1 LKSTLK
7 SFIMPTNNQ
16 NPPIH
21 TEPRMTRSSSL
32 RRANS
37 LRRTNNK
44 TQAQQASQ
52 NQGTP
57 LTRSGTGGSLER
69 NSRRTTFSG
78 NRKYKSR
85 DLNVTVSRGIQTNL
99 TKDPMEDLPNNN
111 IQTKLNFHT
120 YLPDVIRDANDDVET
135 HIVEPLEPPDV
146 RKSRQLTL
154 DNMKL
159 HRELE
164 KMKQGAFEHE
174 TLKKELRHIKG
185 KWEED
190 KKIKSKL
197 EDKLQYQH
205 TKILEIATTLEQ
217 FEQEFQIK
225 DATILKLDM
234 ELRHQKCVIH
244 QLSKRIQQDQ
254 DIIEEKQNQILKLQK
269 DIQNQQ
275 KLQDEK
281 ELHEFLHT
289 ENLALTETLADAE
302 IENERLKEIIEKKD
316 IELSNSEEQCRHL
329 VRVNEQ
335 RHQEV
340 LSAKTKAKSLETKAK
355 NMILQQ
361 ALAVEKVISYLTEK
375 PLQAKEIDEL
385 ETKTMLAIEENLGFV
400 SETALQIP
408 DEDNLSYDQSLEYL
422 SLSIQNRLKVEADQN
437 VDCQNNNSLLE
448 RLSKLNSLMNDFR
461 QKIEE

>member
-1 LKSTLK
+1 
-7 SFIMPTNNQ
+7 MPTSSTHNH
-16 NPPIH
+16 P
-21 TEPRMTRSSSL
+21 EPRMTRSSSL

-44 TQAQQASQ
+44 TQAQVNS
-52 NQGTP
+52 NQTP

-85 DLNVTVSRGIQTNL
+85 DLNVTVSRGVQTNL

-164 KMKQGAFEHE
+164 KMKQGAFEHD

-190 KKIKSKL
+190 KKTKSKL
-197 EDKLQYQH
+197 EEKLQYQH
-205 TKILEIATTLEQ
+205 SKILEIATTLEQ

-234 ELRHQKCVIH
+234 ELRQQKCFIH
-244 QLSKRIQQDQ
+244 QLSKKIQHDQ
-254 DIIEEKQNQILKLQK
+254 DIIEEKHGHILKLQK
-269 DIQNQQ
+269 DIQSQQ

-316 IELSNSEEQCRHL
+316 SELSNSEEQCRHL

-340 LSAKTKAKSLETKAK
+340 LSAKTKTKSLETKAK

-361 ALAVEKVISYLTEK
+361 ALAVEKVISHLTEK
-375 PLQAKEIDEL
+375 PLKAKDFDEIKA
-385 ETKTMLAIEENLGFV
+385 KTLLAIEENLGFI
-400 SETALQIP
+400 SETALIP

-437 VDCQNNNSLLE
+437 IDCQNNNSLLE
-448 RLSKLNSLMNDFR
+448 RLSKLDALINEFP